1 MLSGK
6 THEIRTIYDNN
17 NLANSPFGDA
27 TTGVALE
34 LEAKFG
40 FYGRNGFNSNV
51 PYVHFERLLNL
62 LRVRVGNE
70 IIEESLIKSILNDLE
85 LCIHVPERIILE
97 KILETK
103 DPDIKK
109 LLWLQYEQL
118 NNEKK
123 Y

>member
-1 MLSGK
+1 MIK
-6 THEIRTIYDNN
+6 KRE
-17 NLANSPFGDA
+17 
-27 TTGVALE
+27 E
-34 LEAKFG
+34 LQLKM
-40 FYGRNGFNSNV
+40 Y
-51 PYVHFERLLNL
+51 
-62 LRVRVGNE
+62 NE
-70 IIEESLIKSILNDLE
+70 ILEEALIKSILNDLE

>member
-1 MLSGK
+1 MKNKNITYIITQEELDSHQK
-6 THEIRTIYDNN
+6 WLDNIKKRDELQLKIY
-17 NLANSPFGDA
+17 
-27 TTGVALE
+27 
-34 LEAKFG
+34 
-40 FYGRNGFNSNV
+40 
-51 PYVHFERLLNL
+51 
-62 LRVRVGNE
+62 NE

>member
-1 MLSGK
+1 MKNKNIPYIVTQEELDSHQK
-6 THEIRTIYDNN
+6 WLDNIKKIDELQLKIY
-17 NLANSPFGDA
+17 
-27 TTGVALE
+27 
-34 LEAKFG
+34 
-40 FYGRNGFNSNV
+40 
-51 PYVHFERLLNL
+51 
-62 LRVRVGNE
+62 NE
-70 IIEESLIKSILNDLE
+70 IIEEALIRSILNDLE
-85 LCIHVPERIILE
+85 LGVSIPKRIILE

>member
-1 MLSGK
+1 MKNKNIPYIITQEESDVQQK
-6 THEIRTIYDNN
+6 WFSMIKKRE
-17 NLANSPFGDA
+17 
-27 TTGVALE
+27 E
-34 LEAKFG
+34 LQLKM
-40 FYGRNGFNSNV
+40 Y
-51 PYVHFERLLNL
+51 
-62 LRVRVGNE
+62 NE
-70 IIEESLIKSILNDLE
+70 ILEEALIKSILNDLE
-85 LCIHVPERIILE
+85 LGVSIPKRIILE

>member
-1 MLSGK
+1 MKNKNIPYIVTQEELDSHQK
-6 THEIRTIYDNN
+6 WLDNIKKRDELQLKIY
-17 NLANSPFGDA
+17 
-27 TTGVALE
+27 
-34 LEAKFG
+34 
-40 FYGRNGFNSNV
+40 
-51 PYVHFERLLNL
+51 
-62 LRVRVGNE
+62 NE
-70 IIEESLIKSILNDLE
+70 IIEEALIRSILNDLE
-85 LCIHVPERIILE
+85 LGVSIPKRIILE

>member
-1 MLSGK
+1 MKNKNITYIITQEELDSHQK
-6 THEIRTIYDNN
+6 WLDNIKKRDELQLKIY
-17 NLANSPFGDA
+17 
-27 TTGVALE
+27 
-34 LEAKFG
+34 
-40 FYGRNGFNSNV
+40 
-51 PYVHFERLLNL
+51 
-62 LRVRVGNE
+62 NE

-85 LCIHVPERIILE
+85 LGVSIPKRIILE

-118 NNEKK
+118 NNEKN

>member
-1 MLSGK
+1 MKNKNITYIITQEELDSHQK
-6 THEIRTIYDNN
+6 WLDNIKKIDELQLKIY
-17 NLANSPFGDA
+17 
-27 TTGVALE
+27 
-34 LEAKFG
+34 
-40 FYGRNGFNSNV
+40 
-51 PYVHFERLLNL
+51 
-62 LRVRVGNE
+62 NE
-70 IIEESLIKSILNDLE
+70 IIEEALIRGILNDLE
-85 LCIHVPERIILE
+85 LGVSIPKRIILE

>member
-1 MLSGK
+1 MKNKNITYIITQEELDSHQK
-6 THEIRTIYDNN
+6 WLDNIKKRDELQLKIY
-17 NLANSPFGDA
+17 
-27 TTGVALE
+27 
-34 LEAKFG
+34 
-40 FYGRNGFNSNV
+40 
-51 PYVHFERLLNL
+51 
-62 LRVRVGNE
+62 NE

-85 LCIHVPERIILE
+85 LGVSIPKRIILE

>member
-1 MLSGK
+1 MKNKNITYIITQEELDSHQK
-6 THEIRTIYDNN
+6 WLDNIKKRDELQLKIY
-17 NLANSPFGDA
+17 
-27 TTGVALE
+27 
-34 LEAKFG
+34 
-40 FYGRNGFNSNV
+40 
-51 PYVHFERLLNL
+51 
-62 LRVRVGNE
+62 NE

-85 LCIHVPERIILE
+85 FIILE

-123 Y
+123 H

>member
-1 MLSGK
+1 MKDKNIPYIITQEESDVQQK
-6 THEIRTIYDNN
+6 WFSMIKKRE
-17 NLANSPFGDA
+17 
-27 TTGVALE
+27 E
-34 LEAKFG
+34 LQLKM
-40 FYGRNGFNSNV
+40 Y
-51 PYVHFERLLNL
+51 
-62 LRVRVGNE
+62 NE
-70 IIEESLIKSILNDLE
+70 ILEEALIKSILNDLE
-85 LCIHVPERIILE
+85 LGVSIPKRIILE

>member
-1 MLSGK
+1 MKDKNITYIITQEELDSHQK
-6 THEIRTIYDNN
+6 WLDNIKKIDELQLKIY
-17 NLANSPFGDA
+17 
-27 TTGVALE
+27 
-34 LEAKFG
+34 
-40 FYGRNGFNSNV
+40 
-51 PYVHFERLLNL
+51 
-62 LRVRVGNE
+62 NE
-70 IIEESLIKSILNDLE
+70 IIEEALIRSILNDLE
-85 LCIHVPERIILE
+85 LGVSIPKRIILE

>member
-1 MLSGK
+1 MKNKNITYIITQEELDSHQK
-6 THEIRTIYDNN
+6 WLDNIKKRDELQLKIY
-17 NLANSPFGDA
+17 
-27 TTGVALE
+27 
-34 LEAKFG
+34 
-40 FYGRNGFNSNV
+40 
-51 PYVHFERLLNL
+51 
-62 LRVRVGNE
+62 NE

-85 LCIHVPERIILE
+85 LGVSIPKRIILE

-123 Y
+123 H

>member
-1 MLSGK
+1 MKNKNITYIITQEELDSHQK
-6 THEIRTIYDNN
+6 WLDNIKKIDELQLKIY
-17 NLANSPFGDA
+17 
-27 TTGVALE
+27 
-34 LEAKFG
+34 
-40 FYGRNGFNSNV
+40 
-51 PYVHFERLLNL
+51 
-62 LRVRVGNE
+62 NE
-70 IIEESLIKSILNDLE
+70 IIEEALIRSILNDLE
-85 LCIHVPERIILE
+85 LGVSIPKRIILE